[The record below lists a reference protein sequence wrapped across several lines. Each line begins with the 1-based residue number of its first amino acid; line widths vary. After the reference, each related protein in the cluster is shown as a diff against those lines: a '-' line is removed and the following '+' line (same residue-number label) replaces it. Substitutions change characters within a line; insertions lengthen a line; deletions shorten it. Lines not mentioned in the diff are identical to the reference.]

1 MEAMIDIL
9 LSPSAWLFALGIF
22 LARMVNIAMDTLRIM
37 FTMRQKSGIAWVL
50 GFIESTIYILL
61 IGSVLTNIGNPLNI
75 IGYSAGF
82 ATGNVLGMAIEK
94 RLALGY
100 MHFNII
106 SRHHSTEI
114 ADALRNAGFGV
125 TDHCQGARATLCW
138 SIAGSG
144 VNNPKTWKTWC
155 LKSTRRLSSLPKKL
169 FLGAAGLAPDRQCKR
184 LLSN

>member
-125 TDHCQGARATLCW
+125 TEIPARGRESNFMLVDCRVRRKQSKDVENLVLEIDPEAFITAEE
-138 SIAGSG
+138 IAPRGSG
-144 VNNPKTWKTWC
+144 IW
-155 LKSTRRLSSLPKKL
+155 R
-169 FLGAAGLAPDRQCKR
+169 A
-184 LLSN
+184 